1 MRFFHLKFRPWIY
14 GLTVLILFCQT
25 GCSGNRSEKAL
36 ESGNQRYED
45 ISAQEAEVL
54 IQKNKED
61 PHFISLDIRTPTEF
75 ESGHIEGAINI
86 DYYAASFSS
95 DLDTLNKENAYL
107 VYCRTGNRT
116 GRTMPLMKRLRFK
129 EVYHMSGGIVQWK
142 QHGYP
147 IVISE

>member
-14 GLTVLILFCQT
+14 ALTVLILFCQT
-25 GCSGNRSEKAL
+25 GCSGNHSEKAL

-61 PHFISLDIRTPTEF
+61 PNFTILDIRTPTEF
-75 ESGHIEGAINI
+75 ESGHIEGAINT
-86 DYYAASFSS
+86 DYYITSFSN
-95 DLDTLNKENAYL
+95 DLDTLDKEKTYL

-116 GRTMPLMKRLRFK
+116 GRTMPLMKKLQFK

-142 QHGYP
+142 QQEYP
-147 IVISE
+147 IAFPQ